1 MKNNM
6 MKITENFFENI
17 PSDKHGIDL
26 MEFEMLMIPGEI
38 NEYFL
43 LDVRE
48 HDDFQKERIPGSVN
62 IPYSQLSMKIDEIP
76 TEEKVIIISKKGL
89 IAAQISSLLNAC
101 GYRTWTLREGIEGY
115 IDIGGNVEGKNFN
128 IKA

>member
-76 TEEKVIIISKKGL
+76 TEEKVIIISKKGI

-128 IKA
+128 ISA

>member
-6 MKITENFFENI
+6 VEITKRFFENI
-17 PSDKHGIDL
+17 PSDKYGIDL
-26 MEFEMLMIPGEI
+26 MEFEMLMISGEI

-48 HDDFQKERIPGSVN
+48 HDDFQKERIPGFVN
-62 IPYSQLSMKIDEIP
+62 IPYSELSMKIDEIP
-76 TEEKVIIISKKGL
+76 TGEKVIIISKKGL

-115 IDIGGNVEGKNFN
+115 IDIGGNVGGE
-128 IKA
+128 ILI

>member
-1 MKNNM
+1 MKKNM
-6 MKITENFFENI
+6 MQITERFFENI
-17 PSDKHGIDL
+17 PSDKYGIDL
-26 MEFEMLMIPGEI
+26 MEFEMLMISGEI
-38 NEYFL
+38 NEYLL

-62 IPYSQLSMKIDEIP
+62 IPYSQLSVKIDEMP

-115 IDIGGNVEGKNFN
+115 IDIGGNVEGEK
-128 IKA
+128 IDISA

>member
-6 MKITENFFENI
+6 MKITEQFFENI
-17 PSDKHGIDL
+17 PSDKYGIDL
-26 MEFEMLMIPGEI
+26 MEFEMLMISGEI

-62 IPYSQLSMKIDEIP
+62 IPYSQLSIKIDEIP
-76 TEEKVIIISKKGL
+76 SEQKVVIISKKGL
-89 IAAQISSLLNAC
+89 VAAQISSLLNAC
-101 GYRTWTLREGIEGY
+101 GYRTWTLREGIEG
-115 IDIGGNVEGKNFN
+115 
-128 IKA
+128 